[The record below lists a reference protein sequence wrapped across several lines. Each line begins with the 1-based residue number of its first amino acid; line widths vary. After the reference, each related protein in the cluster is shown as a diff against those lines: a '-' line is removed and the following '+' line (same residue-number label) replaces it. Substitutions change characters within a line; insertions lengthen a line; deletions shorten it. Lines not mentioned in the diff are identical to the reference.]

1 MFIKV
6 YTDKAN
12 SKRSTGR
19 PSYSH
24 LLCYAK
30 PKLTTDPVDV
40 AYERLLSKTQARKER
55 SRQNRNK
62 RVAGGETETENE
74 KADINADG
82 NYNTPYFAIIFKPTF
97 LTLTFAP
104 SIAHQQVYL

>member
-1 MFIKV
+1 MFYSQV

-30 PKLTTDPVDV
+30 PKLSTDPIDG
-40 AYERLLSKTQARKER
+40 AHERLLSKTQARKER
-55 SRQNRNK
+55 SRQNR
-62 RVAGGETETENE
+62 V
-74 KADINADG
+74 
-82 NYNTPYFAIIFKPTF
+82 KPT
-97 LTLTFAP
+97 AEVKENVDSNP
-104 SIAHQQVYL
+104 DGM